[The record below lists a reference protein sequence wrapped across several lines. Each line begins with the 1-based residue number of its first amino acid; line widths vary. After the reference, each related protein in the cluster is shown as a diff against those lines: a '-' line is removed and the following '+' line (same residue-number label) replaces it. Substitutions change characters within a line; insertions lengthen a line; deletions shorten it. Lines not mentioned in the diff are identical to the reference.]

1 MTDEGRSLR
10 HFPWRDNDLEP
21 FFAASN
27 RFSNL
32 NNPYITEIHNQRAE
46 KIGNKGKKSAA
57 LKKEA
62 AEGGETP
69 PSRSLPAGFAVLPSP
84 QGAAPLGRVAAS
96 PRNRARRWRGRV
108 GPPGD
113 ERLVK
118 SSCAYAALCPKGL
131 PPLWTPRISSRG
143 SGTACA

>member
-10 HFPWRDNDLEP
+10 HFPWRDNDLAP

-62 AEGGETP
+62 AEGGEPP

-96 PRNRARRWRGRV
+96 PRNRARRWRV
-108 GPPGD
+108 GGGHTRRQAPG
-113 ERLVK
+113 EEFVRLR
-118 SSCAYAALCPKGL
+118 CAMPKGANA
-131 PPLWTPRISSRG
+131 PLDSPDFKPR
-143 SGTACA
+143 